1 MDCIYPVEDY
11 RDLQFLD
18 KEGIGEFIKVVSEQ
32 MEYEAV
38 IFIIGY
44 LSEAFMELMQRC
56 DKLYFKAAQNR
67 MEFEKQNAFEKMLK
81 RDGLSGSFDNVVFFG
96 EDRNAC

>member
-1 MDCIYPVEDY
+1 
-11 RDLQFLD
+11 
-18 KEGIGEFIKVVSEQ
+18 

-81 RDGLSGSFDNVVFFG
+81 RDGLSGSFDNVVFF
-96 EDRNAC
+96 